1 MKLELV
7 LTYWKDGM
15 FKSRDRIEADDTDS
29 LKEQFELTIENL
41 EIKISQ
47 EDSNKYAIGEDDDIP
62 F

>member
-1 MKLELV
+1 MKFELV